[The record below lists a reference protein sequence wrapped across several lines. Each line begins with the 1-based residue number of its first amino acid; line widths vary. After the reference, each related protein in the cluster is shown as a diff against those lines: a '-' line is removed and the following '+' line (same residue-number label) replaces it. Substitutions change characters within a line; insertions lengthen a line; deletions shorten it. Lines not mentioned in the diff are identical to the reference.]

1 MSEGVHQW
9 LASVLCSLSI
19 YAGNCPTPLAL
30 QRLTAYADAV
40 CNDGSAS
47 GYYWAAGRANSSDW
61 IVLLESGGWCWD
73 APSCA
78 KRCADGS
85 KDHSRCTSSGWR
97 EERSFSGLLASKAPR
112 LADANKV
119 YVPYCTSDAHVGDA
133 SAFGMEFRGAAVVRA
148 VLRDLVMTRGLGG
161 QGADAPPARL
171 LFGGLI

>member
-1 MSEGVHQW
+1 MNEAVRQGLVS
-9 LASVLCSLSI
+9 LLCSLNI
-19 YAGNCPTPLAL
+19 YGAGNCPTPLAL
-30 QRLTAYADAV
+30 HRLTSYPDAV

-73 APSCA
+73 AFSCA

-85 KDHSRCTSSGWR
+85 KDHYRCTSSGWK

-112 LADANKV
+112 LANANKV

-133 SAFGMEFRGAAVVRA
+133 AAFGMEFRGAAVVRA
-148 VLRDLVMTRGLGG
+148 VLLTL
-161 QGADAPPARL
+161 AL
-171 LFGGLI
+171 SLSLSLTL